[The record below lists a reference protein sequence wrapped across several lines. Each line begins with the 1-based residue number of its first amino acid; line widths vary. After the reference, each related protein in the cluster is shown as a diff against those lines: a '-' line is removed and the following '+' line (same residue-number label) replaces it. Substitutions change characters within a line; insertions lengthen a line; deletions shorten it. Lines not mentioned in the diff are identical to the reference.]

1 MRHTG
6 PSRITNARSRISAP
20 GLTSPHRGLRPSGPR
35 SGRLAL
41 SLAGPLAVLF
51 LLAGTISPLPAQEDA
66 HNTLVVL
73 VAHKQS
79 NLTLIEKS
87 SRVLSF
93 GNRIKTVDGFDP
105 AVLKV
110 STISDP
116 ERPELNDPRKIR
128 IQALA
133 AGVTTLAV
141 VDENNELFTVEVLVS
156 GDTKQLEAIIKRAFP
171 DASVQAIKVK
181 DSVLLLGWVNQPDQ
195 LTPIVEIAEQ
205 FHPKV
210 LNYLRVSGIQQV
222 MLRVKIMEVQRG
234 KIRTLGFNFIN
245 VRDGS
250 YVSSMPGNL
259 ATLGSISMPF
269 GGPAGLTAPSV
280 GNSTASFGLVSNDNI
295 FQGFLEALKQES
307 LLKVLAEPNLMTVN
321 GRPANFLSG
330 GEFPILVPG
339 GLGTVTV
346 QFKPFGVRLEFVPIV
361 LGNGRVRLEV
371 APEVSEKD
379 FTNQVT
385 VGTTVIPGLTTRRAN
400 SQVEMNFGE
409 TLVIAGL
416 INNRVQSRTQKIPFL
431 GELPWVG
438 AAFRRVSHDESET
451 ELMILV
457 TPELAEPLSPDQV
470 PEYGPGQNTVSPTD
484 RELFG
489 SGYMEVPRYG
499 PEPDGEFQYVAPG
512 ALAPR
517 GASAFP
523 GAEPAPAIDP
533 ALSSPATPLSPPT
546 ATSPYPVP
554 VDQPEPSGVDS
565 TLPPSP
571 APAETAPPGDGV
583 AVPGADQ
590 ARRRTSTAPRGAS
603 PAGRERGVQ
612 PAGATRPIPQSSSRK
627 QSPPATKTSPG
638 DRSFSSREPLS
649 SGRPGLINP

>member
-6 PSRITNARSRISAP
+6 FSRILHPWSLISPAPTEVRPGRTARVRATLASA
-20 GLTSPHRGLRPSGPR
+20 
-35 SGRLAL
+35 LA
-41 SLAGPLAVLF
+41 AVL
-51 LLAGTISPLPAQEDA
+51 LVAGMTAPLPAQDDGR
-66 HNTLVVL
+66 NTLVVL
-73 VAHKQS
+73 IAHKQS
-79 NLTLIEKS
+79 NLTMIEKS
-87 SRVLSF
+87 SRILSF

-116 ERPELNDPRKIR
+116 ERPEANDPRKIR

-133 AGVTTLAV
+133 AGVTTLAI
-141 VDENNELFTVEVLVS
+141 VDENNELFTIEVLVS

-234 KIRTLGFNFIN
+234 KIRALGFNFVN

-250 YVSSMPGNL
+250 YVSSMPGNV
-259 ATLGSISMPF
+259 ATLGTISMPF
-269 GGPAGLTAPSV
+269 GGPVGMSPANL

-416 INNRVQSRTQKIPFL
+416 INNRVQSRTQKVPFL

-484 RELFG
+484 RELYG

-499 PEPDGEFQYVAPG
+499 PDPDGDFQYVAPD
-512 ALAPR
+512 ALSPR
-517 GASAFP
+517 GATPVPGALPGNVVDPAFTPDGTAVLPPVSSGPTPATGSPNLPPASEAGGAALPPPAEVAPPAGEAPEGVVVP
-523 GAEPAPAIDP
+523 GAEQ
-533 ALSSPATPLSPPT
+533 S
-546 ATSPYPVP
+546 
-554 VDQPEPSGVDS
+554 
-565 TLPPSP
+565 
-571 APAETAPPGDGV
+571 
-583 AVPGADQ
+583 
-590 ARRRTSTAPRGAS
+590 ARRIPTGPRGATA
-603 PAGRERGVQ
+603 AGSRDKAVQ
-612 PAGATRPIPQSSSRK
+612 PAGASRPFPQTGSRK
-627 QSPPATKTSPG
+627 TSPPPTKMNPG
-638 DRSFSSREPLS
+638 DRSVSNREKLS
-649 SGRPGLINP
+649 SGRPGLISP

>member
-1 MRHTG
+1 MRQT
-6 PSRITNARSRISAP
+6 
-20 GLTSPHRGLRPSGPR
+20 GLTWT
-35 SGRLAL
+35 RLTL
-41 SLAGPLAVLF
+41 
-51 LLAGTISPLPAQEDA
+51 LLAPLVVMTGWLAPATAQDDGR
-66 HNTLVVL
+66 NTLVVS
-73 VAHKQS
+73 VATKQS

-87 SRVLSF
+87 SRILSF
-93 GNRIKTVDGFDP
+93 TNRIKTVDGFDP

-110 STISDP
+110 TTISDP
-116 ERPELNDPRKIR
+116 ERPESNDPRKIR
-128 IQALA
+128 IQAVA

-141 VDENNELFTVEVLVS
+141 VDENNELFSVEILVS

-171 DASVQAIKVK
+171 DASVHAIKVK

-234 KIRTLGFNFIN
+234 KIRTLGFNFLN

-250 YVSSMPGNL
+250 YVSSTPGNIG
-259 ATLGSISMPF
+259 TIGSASMPF
-269 GGPAGLTAPSV
+269 GGPVGFPAVGM

-295 FQGFLEALKQES
+295 FAGFLEALKQES
-307 LLKVLAEPNLMTVN
+307 LLKVLAEPTLMTVN

-385 VGTTVIPGLTTRRAN
+385 VGTTVVPGLTTRRAN
-400 SQVEMNFGE
+400 AQVEMNFGE

-416 INNRVQSRTQKIPFL
+416 INNRVQSRTQRIPFL

-451 ELMILV
+451 ELLILV
-457 TPELAEPLSPDQV
+457 TPELAEPLSPDQI
-470 PEYGPGQNTVSPTD
+470 PELLPGQQTVSPTD
-484 RELFG
+484 RELYG

-499 PEPDGEFQYVAPG
+499 PDGDVDYEMAPTGLMPRDVG
-512 ALAPR
+512 AEGTSGGVPLAPAAPQ
-517 GASAFP
+517 GAAVEGVPLEAVPTSPVVPATPDAAPATGP
-523 GAEPAPAIDP
+523 GGLSPTPAAEPAGEIV
-533 ALSSPATPLSPPT
+533 PPPST
-546 ATSPYPVP
+546 ARRIPTSPRGT
-554 VDQPEPSGVDS
+554 SGVGTRD
-565 TLPPSP
+565 
-571 APAETAPPGDGV
+571 
-583 AVPGADQ
+583 
-590 ARRRTSTAPRGAS
+590 
-603 PAGRERGVQ
+603 RGVQ
-612 PAGATRPIPQSSSRK
+612 PAGATRSIPKQGATPAAGTKAASSKSGSTASRDRLSSS
-627 QSPPATKTSPG
+627 
-638 DRSFSSREPLS
+638 
-649 SGRPGLINP
+649 RPGLISP